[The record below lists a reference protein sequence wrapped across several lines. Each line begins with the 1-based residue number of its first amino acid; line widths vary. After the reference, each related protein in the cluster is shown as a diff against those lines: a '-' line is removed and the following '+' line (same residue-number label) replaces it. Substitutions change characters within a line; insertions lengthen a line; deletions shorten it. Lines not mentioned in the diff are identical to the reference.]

1 MSHDSGTLRIL
12 RSFILLA
19 SCATFCFA
27 SQPQMPD
34 PMAALDLS
42 ELLPSVQ
49 GEPSWL
55 TLAFLSETSIGV
67 GVCQA
72 DRGSKCSL
80 SVVRWENG
88 TLLRIAH
95 TSEFNPGASI
105 RAAGDGKMLVLQPGL
120 PTVLYSADLST
131 RHELSKQISLVSASG
146 KTVAETTPGSWKIYR
161 VTDRLEPVREGTGNL
176 QSISDSFVAIRSGN
190 AMRVETL
197 EGKEVGS
204 FSLTSPGSENMSA
217 GLLGDGTLYLDDC
230 RMVRVVN
237 FDGKPLSSM
246 HLDKGC
252 SVDDTRSSTDGK
264 RILFDFASH
273 KVNGRKHV
281 LESLRTVTTLGMA
294 GAEDVNTEDVRVFD
308 TVSGGAC
315 FNWYRHFP
323 PTYSRLR
330 SAAISPSG
338 EFIAIA
344 ADKRF
349 SVYLVRAGSETSA
362 MTPKK

>member
-1 MSHDSGTLRIL
+1 MSHDSGTLRFL
-12 RSFILLA
+12 RSFVLLA
-19 SCATFCFA
+19 SCATLCFA
-27 SQPQMPD
+27 SQPQMPH
-34 PMAALDLS
+34 PMAALDLT
-42 ELLPSVQ
+42 ELLPSGQ
-49 GEPSWL
+49 GELSWL

-95 TSEFNPGASI
+95 TSELNPGASI
-105 RAAGDGKMLVLQPGL
+105 RAAGDGKILVLQPGL

-131 RHELSKQISLVSASG
+131 RHELSKQLSLVSESG
-146 KTVAETTPGSWKIYR
+146 KTVAEITPGSWKIYR

-176 QSISDSFVAIRSGN
+176 QSISDSLVAIRSGN
-190 AMRVETL
+190 VMRVETL

-204 FSLTSPGSENMSA
+204 FSLPSSGSENISA
-217 GLLGDGTLYLDDC
+217 GLLGDSTLYLDDC

-252 SVDDTRSSTDGK
+252 SRDDTRSSTNGK

-273 KVNGRKHV
+273 KVNGRQHV
-281 LESLRTVTTLGMA
+281 LESIRTITTLGMS
-294 GAEDVNTEDVRVFD
+294 GAEDVNAEDVRVFD

-315 FNWYRHFP
+315 FEWNRRFP

-338 EFIAIA
+338 EFVAIA
-344 ADKRF
+344 ADKKV
-349 SVYLVRAGSETSA
+349 SVYAVCSGSE
-362 MTPKK
+362 K